1 MYISITFRIS
11 PTTNPL
17 NSPIPIVIPTY
28 TRIHSAQFA
37 FIGELKVSVLKAFK
51 AYNVVKF
58 TEKLE

>member
-17 NSPIPIVIPTY
+17 KSPIPIVIPTE
-28 TRIHSAQFA
+28 TRIHSVQIA
-37 FIGELKVSVLKAFK
+37 FIAELKVSMLKD
-51 AYNVVKF
+51 YNVVKF

>member
-1 MYISITFRIS
+1 MYISIIFRIS

-28 TRIHSAQFA
+28 TRIHSAKFA
-37 FIGELKVSVLKAFK
+37 FIGELKLSVLK

>member
-17 NSPIPIVIPTY
+17 KSPIPIVIPMY
-28 TRIHSAQFA
+28 IRIHSAQLV
-37 FIGELKVSVLKAFK
+37 FIGDLKISVLK